1 MGGRTP
7 RHKEV
12 VHHSR
17 HSSSSSPKNTV
28 CVLADHQPANHQELE
43 LSVTKELA
51 TDAKMPAE
59 HGAQP
64 TFTDFVGA
72 RRHGT
77 SESSNKVMFASNSE
91 HCAQP
96 LITEVDGARTQREL
110 SDPNTETLVKD
121 RERCAT
127 PNKSGIDT
135 ARTKK
140 DSLELETVVIRAE
153 VHAENINEEHLV
165 HFEESDDF
173 SDAGSLITQAP
184 QPESIHATINALS
197 SWVSAIQPR
206 ESWYLAGWIGDSPI
220 EFLVDPGGGRQC
232 HLITML
238 REIGG
243 SKRYTYAHEGP
254 YAWS

>member
-1 MGGRTP
+1 MGGRTS

-17 HSSSSSPKNTV
+17 HSSSSSLKNPV

-43 LSVTKELA
+43 LLVTKELS
-51 TDAKMPAE
+51 TDAKMPVE

-64 TFTDFVGA
+64 TSTDFVGA

-77 SESSNKVMFASNSE
+77 SESSNKVMFARSYE

-96 LITEVDGARTQREL
+96 LITEVDGARTQGEL
-110 SDPNTETLVKD
+110 SDPFTETLVKD

-127 PNKSGIDT
+127 PDRGGIDT

-153 VHAENINEEHLV
+153 VHAGNINEEHLV
-165 HFEESDDF
+165 HFEDSDDF

-184 QPESIHATINALS
+184 QPDSIHATINALS

-206 ESWYLAGWIGDSPI
+206 ESWYLAGWIGDSSI
-220 EFLVDPGGGRQC
+220 DFLVDPGAVVSAISLPC
-232 HLITML
+232 YEKLVEANAIL
-238 REIGG
+238 R
-243 SKRYTYAHEGP
+243 P
-254 YAWS
+254 

>member
-51 TDAKMPAE
+51 ADAKMLAE

-110 SDPNTETLVKD
+110 HKLVLTGLHSVSFHCVIPHTLM
-121 RERCAT
+121 
-127 PNKSGIDT
+127 
-135 ARTKK
+135 
-140 DSLELETVVIRAE
+140 
-153 VHAENINEEHLV
+153 LV
-165 HFEESDDF
+165 
-173 SDAGSLITQAP
+173 
-184 QPESIHATINALS
+184 
-197 SWVSAIQPR
+197 
-206 ESWYLAGWIGDSPI
+206 
-220 EFLVDPGGGRQC
+220 
-232 HLITML
+232 
-238 REIGG
+238 
-243 SKRYTYAHEGP
+243 
-254 YAWS
+254 